1 MFEKFKKWCSSN
13 TSGAKCTRT
22 IAQGIV
28 GAFVAYA
35 PDLIAGC
42 TVIPVEYKALVVACV
57 MAILSPIQ
65 AQLGEC
71 DDVPEGKH
79 VA

>member
-1 MFEKFKKWCSSN
+1 MMEKVKKWCASN
-13 TSGAKCTRT
+13 TASAKCTRT

-28 GAFVAYA
+28 GALVVYG
-35 PDLIAGC
+35 PDLITGS
-42 TVIPVEYKALVVACV
+42 TVIPAEYKPLAVACV

-65 AQLGEC
+65 AQLGKC

>member
-1 MFEKFKKWCSSN
+1 MMEKFKKWCSSN
-13 TSGAKCTRT
+13 TASAKCTRT

-42 TVIPVEYKALVVACV
+42 TVIPMEYKPLVVACV

-65 AQLGEC
+65 AQLGER
-71 DDVPEGKH
+71 DDAPEGKH